1 LQDNSKHI
9 HIWHG
14 KHHHH
19 YRQTLR
25 AQHGADDSSQPTHAS
40 EGKSHPKGS
49 VLAPMAGLVVK
60 VLLEDGAQVEAGQPV
75 MVMEAMK
82 MEHVVK
88 APRAGYVEGL
98 KVTAGQQVFDSGV
111 LFTLKDNSAN

>member
-14 KHHHH
+14 KHHYH

-25 AQHGADDSSQPTHAS
+25 AEHVADDSSQPSHAS

-60 VLLEDGAQVEAGQPV
+60 VLLEDGAQVEAGQPI

-82 MEHVVK
+82 MEVWINNL
-88 APRAGYVEGL
+88 PDYVRSI
-98 KVTAGQQVFDSGV
+98 GQ
-111 LFTLKDNSAN
+111 LNNER